1 MHSKHPGKA
10 EWKWKWFLQSALSLS
25 IVSFFKVCNSEGFW
39 VAASFAF
46 IPSGCSYI
54 IFIPSKACL
63 LILALSCGLSVP
75 LQELHT
81 PRFMLF
87 PPHPEVSKPFC
98 LNMLI
103 CSVRE
108 EAVPPSWG
116 WTWLSCLKKHTE
128 MGNEVFRKT
137 PHCEMIILFCGYFS
151 IHSCDHQSDYL
162 FIWLTFI
169 TN

>member
-1 MHSKHPGKA
+1 MGDEKKDSRTSTDQGGFVTK
-10 EWKWKWFLQSALSLS
+10 SLSL
-25 IVSFFKVCNSEGFW
+25 
-39 VAASFAF
+39 
-46 IPSGCSYI
+46 CSYI
-54 IFIPSKACL
+54 IFIPLEACL

-108 EAVPPSWG
+108 EAVSPSLLG
-116 WTWLSCLKKHTE
+116 LRLTQ
-128 MGNEVFRKT
+128 
-137 PHCEMIILFCGYFS
+137 LFKEA
-151 IHSCDHQSDYL
+151 
-162 FIWLTFI
+162 
-169 TN
+169 